1 MPPVPLCVTVPE
13 MVKVPVDDRV
23 WSAVLDPV
31 LDGTAEPVRLRVAR
45 ALKDAEAV
53 APPVEVP
60 VTETV

>member
-1 MPPVPLCVTVPE
+1 

-45 ALKDAEAV
+45 ALKDAEGV
-53 APPVEVP
+53 GPPVEVP
-60 VTETV
+60 VTDRV